1 MIATALCYQSCH
13 RLRLVFVTLLAVG
26 LLSANSP
33 KNDLQLERHKQGF
46 LFVETGQPVLFY
58 QLAPKSLNGQSRRAN
73 YIHPLYGLDGEILT
87 EDFPADHIHHRGVF
101 WAWHQILIRNQK
113 ISNSWLASNFLT
125 RVIEAKSIPT
135 DDGSVT
141 AQVRSEWVSPK
152 LPNAMGK
159 SQAFL
164 EEVTFVRV
172 HPSEENLRKIDFVIH
187 LNPLV
192 DDLFIGGSEN
202 DKGYGGFSVRTRL
215 PEDIR
220 FLSSRGPLTPRRTAF
235 QAGPWIDL
243 TASFS
248 TDGTQLAGVSIL
260 CHPSLPGFPQ
270 PWILR
275 SSGSMQNPV
284 WPGTHPVH
292 LPRGKPLVLRYRL
305 IVHRGDLDRDTLE
318 HLHRSYGNE

>member
-1 MIATALCYQSCH
+1 MVATTLCYQPCH
-13 RLRLVFVTLLAVG
+13 RLLLVFVTVLTAG
-26 LLSANSP
+26 LLSAGPP
-33 KNDLQLERHKQGF
+33 KNALRLERHEEGL
-46 LFVETGQPVLFY
+46 LFIDKGQPVLFY

-101 WAWHQILIRNQK
+101 WAWHQILVRNHK
-113 ISNSWLASNFLT
+113 ISDSWLASNFLT
-125 RVIEAKSIPT
+125 RVIETKSIST
-135 DDGSVT
+135 DDGNVA
-141 AQVRSEWVSPK
+141 AQVRSEWISPK
-152 LPNAMGK
+152 LPNTTGK
-159 SQAFL
+159 PQAFL
-164 EEVTFVRV
+164 EEITVVLV

-187 LNPLV
+187 LYPLV

-202 DKGYGGFSVRTRL
+202 DKGYGGFSVRVRL
-215 PEDIR
+215 PGDVR
-220 FLSSRGPLTPRRTAF
+220 FLSSRGPLTPQRTAL

-248 TDGTQLAGVSIL
+248 TNGGQLAGVSIL

-284 WPGTHPVH
+284 WPGANPAH

-305 IVHRGDLDRDTLE
+305 IVHRGDLTRDTLE
-318 HLHRSYGNE
+318 RLHRSYGNE